1 MESAFGVDHG
11 YQEIEKGLFSAMGG
25 GLAGATRGLGS
36 SLSRSGAGMR
46 RNARPGVGGRM
57 ATPGK
62 VNKPMQALGTG
73 MGMAGGGLRKL
84 SAGMAKRPGLTG
96 GLAAGG
102 AGAGVAGG
110 GFMAGRMGGDNK
122 KLSQYR

>member
-11 YQEIEKGLFSAMGG
+11 YQEIEKLS
-25 GLAGATRGLGS
+25 LG
-36 SLSRSGAGMR
+36 GAGMKL
-46 RNARPGVGGRM
+46 AGM
-57 ATPGK
+57 ATGAGNTLRRTGAAQMRGASGFGAGK
-62 VNKPMQALGTG
+62 HAAPVKFAGARKALGQGGMMAGGALKKLGTG
-73 MGMAGGGLRKL
+73 MA
-84 SAGMAKRPGLTG
+84 ARPRLAG

-102 AGAGVAGG
+102 ATAGVAGG